1 MYSTIFII
9 LFVLSTATFYI
20 TLQPLQMAEEILNKE
35 LLPQLNLL
43 KEAYIKLL
51 NDIDVLINWGKP
63 QLEALYSTKIGVWLV
78 SRLQA
83 QLRIKALQLKIEK
96 LNSCLNQEQKVDLT
110 QIELEVAAM
119 LADAEARIILDTTKI
134 ESAKQLLSHLHS
146 PERSGSLRKTYR
158 ELAKQLHP
166 DVNHELTPQQIQLW
180 QVVKE
185 AYENG
190 DLEKLKAMQ
199 IVYEKEL
206 LQTSKAETVLTD
218 EQITLRIA
226 LLKEGIKVLQEQII
240 EIKQLFPFTI
250 EANIKDDDW
259 VNSETTK
266 LKEELDKLKVYEEEL
281 TLQYQNMIS
290 LL

>member
-1 MYSTIFII
+1 MTEKIS
-9 LFVLSTATFYI
+9 
-20 TLQPLQMAEEILNKE
+20 NKE

-43 KEAYIKLL
+43 KDAYIKLM

-63 QLEALYSTKIGVWLV
+63 QLEALYTTKIGVWLV

-96 LNSCLNQEQKVDLT
+96 LNSCLNLEQKVDLI

-119 LADAEARIILDTTKI
+119 LAGAEARIMLDAAKI
-134 ESAKQLLSHLHS
+134 ENAKRLLSHLHS
-146 PERSGSLRKTYR
+146 PERSGSLRKVYR

-166 DVNHELTPQQIQLW
+166 DVNHELTPEQIQLW
-180 QVVKE
+180 YLVKE
-185 AYENG
+185 AYEHG

-199 IVYEKEL
+199 VVYEKEL
-206 LQTSKAETVLTD
+206 SQTSNAETVLTE
-218 EQITLRIA
+218 EQITLRLA

-250 EANIKDDDW
+250 EATIKDDEW
-259 VNSETTK
+259 VNNETTK
-266 LKEELDKLKVYEEEL
+266 LKEELDKLKAYEEEL

-290 LL
+290 FL

>member
-1 MYSTIFII
+1 MPT
-9 LFVLSTATFYI
+9 TFYKM
-20 TLQPLQMAEEILNKE
+20 PEEILNKE

-51 NDIDVLINWGKP
+51 NDIDVLTNWGKP

-96 LNSCLNQEQKVDLT
+96 LNSCFNLEQKVDLT
-110 QIELEVAAM
+110 QIELEVAAI
-119 LADAEARIILDTTKI
+119 LAGAEAKIMMETAKI
-134 ESAKQLLSHLHS
+134 ESARQLLSHLHS
-146 PERSGSLRKTYR
+146 PERGGSLRKVYR

-166 DVNHELTPQQIQLW
+166 DVNHELTPEQIQLW
-180 QVVKE
+180 YLVKE

-199 IVYEKEL
+199 VVYEKEL
-206 LQTSKAETVLTD
+206 SQTSKAETVLTE
-218 EQITLRIA
+218 EQITLRLA
-226 LLKEGIKVLQEQII
+226 LLKEGIKVLQDEIVQ
-240 EIKQLFPFTI
+240 IKQVFPFTI
-250 EANIKDDDW
+250 EANIKDDEW
-259 VNSETTK
+259 VNKETAK
-266 LKEELDKLKVYEEEL
+266 LKEELARLKAYEEEL

>member
-1 MYSTIFII
+1 MTNSNSPCKI
-9 LFVLSTATFYI
+9 
-20 TLQPLQMAEEILNKE
+20 PGEISNKE
-35 LLPQLNLL
+35 LLTQLDLL
-43 KEAYIKLL
+43 KDAYIRLL

-83 QLRIKALQLKIEK
+83 QLRIKALQLKIER
-96 LNSCLNQEQKVDLT
+96 LNSCLNLELKIDLT

-119 LADAEARIILDTTKI
+119 LAGAEARIMLDTAKI
-134 ESAKQLLSHLHS
+134 ESAKQLLSHLDS
-146 PERSGSLRKTYR
+146 PERTGNLRKVYR

-166 DVNHELTPQQIQLW
+166 DVNHELTREQIQLW
-180 QVVKE
+180 QVIKE

-206 LQTSKAETVLTD
+206 AQTTSAETVLTED
-218 EQITLRIA
+218 QITLRLA

-240 EIKQLFPFTI
+240 ETKQIFPFTI
-250 EANIKDDDW
+250 EANIKDDEW
-259 VNSETTK
+259 VDRETIK
-266 LKEELDKLKVYEEEL
+266 LKEELDSLKVYEEEL